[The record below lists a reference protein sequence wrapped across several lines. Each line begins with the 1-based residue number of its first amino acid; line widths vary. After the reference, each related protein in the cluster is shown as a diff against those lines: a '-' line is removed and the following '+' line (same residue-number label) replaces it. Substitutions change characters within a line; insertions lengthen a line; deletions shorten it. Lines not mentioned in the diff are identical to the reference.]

1 MMKYDVNNEMPNG
14 IPKILILHDGVL
26 NWDGVL
32 KLNDK
37 PKGVHATH
45 L

>member
-1 MMKYDVNNEMPNG
+1 
-14 IPKILILHDGVL
+14 VL

-45 L
+45 LWG